1 MWPKERPA
9 FVALLTRAFRF
20 AGKDITTEPELI
32 ADWLDEFAAYP
43 LAALDDAFRRH
54 RRTSPYP
61 PKPADLYRRLEGADA
76 KDGRPTGDEA
86 WGLLLRLIRDE
97 RETGVL
103 SDEMRTAWGLCDP
116 ILKAGDEVG
125 ARRCFLDAYARAV
138 NAAREQHQAPH
149 WNVTLGTDPTLRP
162 QRLHAAVAAGR
173 LTADHARALLPG
185 PTPATISQV
194 AGLLEGPDASAEE
207 LRTAERLR
215 ALAQLLKANSAEQE
229 QRRAE
234 QRQRQREAEEARR
247 QELLQQLAQREHRAT
262 DRKHAT

>member
-1 MWPKERPA
+1 MWPNERPA

-43 LAALDDAFRRH
+43 LAALEDAFRHH

-76 KDGRPTGDEA
+76 HDGRPTGDEA

-103 SDEMRTAWGLCDP
+103 SDEMRAAWRVCDP

-138 NAAREQHQAPH
+138 NAAREQPQATH
-149 WNVTLGTDPTLRP
+149 WTVTLGHDPQLRA
-162 QRLHAAVAAGR
+162 QRLSEAVAAGR

-185 PTPATISQV
+185 PTPASLDQV
-194 AGLLEGPDASAEE
+194 AGLLEGPAASPDEH
-207 LRTAERLR
+207 RTAERLR
-215 ALAQLLKANSAEQE
+215 ALAQLLKASSAEAE

-234 QRQRQREAEEARR
+234 ERQRQREAEDARR
-247 QELLQQLAQREHRAT
+247 QELLQQLAQLEQRAT
-262 DRKHAT
+262 DRKHAA

>member
-1 MWPKERPA
+1 MLPKERPA

-43 LAALDDAFRRH
+43 LAALDDAFRHH

-61 PKPADLYRRLEGADA
+61 PKPADLYRCLEGADA

-103 SDEMRTAWGLCDP
+103 TDEMRTAWGLCDP

-138 NAAREQHQAPH
+138 NAARAQHQAIH
-149 WNVTLGTDPTLRP
+149 WTVTLGADPTLRQ
-162 QRLHAAVAAGR
+162 QRLGEAVSAGR

-185 PTPATISQV
+185 PTPTTINHV

-207 LRTAERLR
+207 RAIAERLR
-215 ALAQLLKANSAEQE
+215 LLVQTLRASSAEAE
-229 QRRAE
+229 ARRAE
-234 QRQRQREAEEARR
+234 QRQRERDAEEARR
-247 QELLQQLAQREHRAT
+247 QDLLDQARALARRNA
-262 DRKHAT
+262 A